1 MAKTLLVPLV
11 GILVLWGTSPAY
23 AYLDP
28 GTGSI
33 ILQAL
38 LGGAAGAL
46 IAGRLYWSKIKSF
59 FGAKPEPDPPL
70 DVENDSET

>member
-59 FGAKPEPDPPL
+59 FGAMPEPDPPL

>member
-1 MAKTLLVPLV
+1 MRKKTVPAAAFLFLMAFT
-11 GILVLWGTSPAY
+11 TNAH

-38 LGGAAGAL
+38 LGGAAVAL
-46 IAGRLYWSKIKSF
+46 ATGSLYIQKVKSF
-59 FGAKPEPDPPL
+59 FGTRKKSDERDAGR
-70 DVENDSET
+70 

>member
-1 MAKTLLVPLV
+1 MLKNQGFTLGVATLLFLA
-11 GILVLWGTSPAY
+11 LSQPAH

-38 LGGAAGAL
+38 LGGAAGVM
-46 IAGRLYWSKIKSF
+46 IAGRLYWSKIKGF
-59 FGAKPEPDPPL
+59 FRPEAKSQVGD
-70 DVENDSET
+70 EN